1 MGMNGMDFL
10 KTKYSTYIFN
20 LQIFKWTK
28 CGEKFVLTRDHN
40 MWNQKKKG
48 SSPVS
53 IQVVSASCLWV
64 SHLSIP
70 WFLRQR
76 WEYADFWLGMYT
88 QAPLTPALFKDQL
101 ESETQE
107 VRNAEEV
114 ACSWIPGVLMVRS
127 EGSNALRGQA
137 GSEVM

>member
-114 ACSWIPGVLMVRS
+114 ACSWIPGVLVVRS

>member
-1 MGMNGMDFL
+1 
-10 KTKYSTYIFN
+10 
-20 LQIFKWTK
+20 
-28 CGEKFVLTRDHN
+28 
-40 MWNQKKKG
+40 
-48 SSPVS
+48 
-53 IQVVSASCLWV
+53 
-64 SHLSIP
+64 
-70 WFLRQR
+70 
-76 WEYADFWLGMYT
+76 MYT